1 VIQLTFSKITQ
12 LFFLLNIIL
21 VVSVLSDVQVV
32 ILHNV
37 MNASLITL
45 DFLAQDFNKMAIP
58 QMG

>member
-1 VIQLTFSKITQ
+1 MIQLTFSKITQ

-32 ILHNV
+32 IMHNV